1 MITYRVLIGIDLLAA
16 AVVLFFFLWGLS
28 DGTVS
33 SFNILLWLG
42 MVGGV
47 SAVVGGGVWLN
58 AYGQRWLANGVL
70 LILAIPAALLALF
83 FLMLIILQPRWN

>member
-33 SFNILLWLG
+33 SFNIPCRAAGAVLPDADHSSAEMELVAADSVIARSGATKQSRAKLLRPCG
-42 MVGGV
+42 FAMTPCI
-47 SAVVGGGVWLN
+47 
-58 AYGQRWLANGVL
+58 R
-70 LILAIPAALLALF
+70 
-83 FLMLIILQPRWN
+83 